1 MKVICRIPIKDI
13 SSNNQIVEGEDCDAV
28 FELVRKNHTI
38 EERVTITNLADN
50 KFSISL
56 SLFKFAFKFE

>member
-50 KFSISL
+50 KFSIS
-56 SLFKFAFKFE
+56 